1 MVGGKSM
8 FGHKKLDIGDL
19 MIKIILILF
28 SLICLIPFYYILMVS
43 FSDPTKVK
51 EGQVILLPKGFST
64 AAYQMIFR
72 DRKFYSGF
80 VVSTMRTVLG
90 MALGITVQCMLG
102 YALSKKHLFG
112 RKLFRRIVLF
122 AVLFNGGIIPT
133 YLTVCYTG
141 IFDSIWALVIPPLI
155 NPWNVIILMNFFS
168 SIPESLEESAII
180 DGANDITIFFKIA
193 IPLSVPAIA
202 TIALFIAVFHWN
214 SLMDGVI
221 YINQSKLKP
230 LQNYLIDLVMRSST
244 QQMGGLV
251 EQELPTLS
259 IQTAAIFASTL
270 PILVVYPF
278 VQRYFVKG
286 VMIGA
291 IKE

>member
-1 MVGGKSM
+1 MPSLKRLD
-8 FGHKKLDIGDL
+8 FGEIF
-19 MIKIILILF
+19 IKILLILF
-28 SLICLIPFYYILMVS
+28 AFLCLIPFYYILMVS
-43 FSDPTKVK
+43 FSDPTRVR
-51 EGQVILLPKGFST
+51 EGQVILFPKGLSFK
-64 AAYQMIFR
+64 AYEMIFN
-72 DRKFYSGF
+72 DAKFYSGF
-80 VVSTMRTVLG
+80 LVSCARTLLG
-90 MALGITVQCMLG
+90 TVIGVGVQCMFG
-102 YALSKKHLFG
+102 YALSRKHLLG
-112 RKLFRRIVLF
+112 RKVLRGMVLF

-141 IFDSIWALVIPPLI
+141 IFDSIWALVLPVAL

-193 IPLSVPAIA
+193 VPLSIPAVA
-202 TIALFIAVFHWN
+202 TIALFIAVYHWN
-214 SLMDGVI
+214 ALMDGVI

-291 IKE
+291 VKE

>member
-1 MVGGKSM
+1 MRKK
-8 FGHKKLDIGDL
+8 KKLDWGEIAIGIL
-19 MIKIILILF
+19 LILF
-28 SLICLIPFYYILMVS
+28 ALLCLIPFYYILMVS
-43 FSDPTKVK
+43 FSDPTQVR
-51 EGQVILLPKGFST
+51 EGQVILFPKGLSLK
-64 AAYQMIFR
+64 AYEMIFK
-72 DRKFYSGF
+72 DAKFYSGF
-80 VVSTMRTVLG
+80 LVSVGRTVLG
-90 MALGITVQCMLG
+90 TVIGVAVQCMFG
-102 YALSKKHLFG
+102 YALSRKHLFG
-112 RKLFRRIVLF
+112 RKMFRGMVLF

-141 IFDSIWALVIPPLI
+141 VFDSIWALVLPVVV

-180 DGANDITIFFKIA
+180 DGADDVTIFLKIA
-193 IPLSVPAIA
+193 VPLSIPAVA

-221 YINQSKLKP
+221 YINQSRLKP

-270 PILVVYPF
+270 PILIAYPF

-291 IKE
+291 VKE